1 MNGQG
6 TLMLDEMSSTAGH
19 TRPGNDYQVPSS
31 YEVPS
36 PYEVPSAYEA
46 PCPVASFADDIYVV
60 QEVEEPVYA
69 NI

>member
-6 TLMLDEMSSTAGH
+6 TLMLDEMSSTPGH

-36 PYEVPSAYEA
+36 AYEV

-60 QEVEEPVYA
+60 QDVEEPVYA